1 MLMSNSTG
9 SNRIRFLLYKNHDGK
24 LICDWSTLKKFIKF
38 SNFFPISQ
46 PLSSSFSGLLKF

>member
-46 PLSSSFSGLLKF
+46 PLSSSFSGLL